1 MTLPVDSTMVLQI
14 GIHFHKVIDHLY
26 RDGMESLVGA
36 VVEGGGGFIY

>member
-1 MTLPVDSTMVLQI
+1 MDSTVILKI
-14 GIHFHKVIDHLY
+14 SIYGHKVIDHLY